1 MAKGTGKEDDD
12 REKKREMALFR
23 FSLIAPV
30 VAGTFTQATKMDYY
44 KETCG
49 REHVLPDGKMARFSP
64 MTLKKWYWLYSNG
77 GLEALLPKTR
87 SDQGQPRTL
96 SADVCAQIKAYKKHF
111 PHITGKKIHELLIK
125 EGYLKKTDA
134 SLDSVYRYLK
144 AEGLKPDGMPT
155 KECLAFEF
163 EHANDCWQADTT
175 FGPTILYEGKHR
187 QTYLIVFIDD
197 ASRLIVHG
205 EFFFED
211 NALNMQKAFQK
222 AILKFGVPRRLFVDN
237 GCSYRNNQ
245 LDWICAELGIVKIH
259 SKPYHPQGKAKCE
272 RSHRTEKDRWMN
284 CTDWNTFKSLADVND
299 SYHHFLDTE
308 CNNTVHSSIGMAP
321 RERYLKDFDTLRF
334 VEKSV
339 VEESFLHRITRKV
352 TPTATVSL
360 FRVSYEVPQIYIGR
374 TINLRY
380 RPEDMSEIYIYEGES
395 GKRLHAVRPV
405 RKLDNAKRKRRANI
419 SYGEMD
425 GGGMDV

>member
-1 MAKGTGKEDDD
+1 MFSDDAC
-12 REKKREMALFR
+12 RQ
-23 FSLIAPV
+23 I
-30 VAGTFTQATKMDYY
+30 
-44 KETCG
+44 
-49 REHVLPDGKMARFSP
+49 
-64 MTLKKWYWLYSNG
+64 
-77 GLEALLPKTR
+77 EAYRK
-87 SDQGQPRTL
+87 Q
-96 SADVCAQIKAYKKHF
+96 F
-111 PHITGKKIHELLIK
+111 PHITGKKIYEKLVE
-125 EGYLKKTDA
+125 EGYVKKEEA
-134 SLDSVYRYLK
+134 SLDSLYRYLK
-144 AEGLKPDGMPT
+144 AAGMTRENMPPQ
-155 KECLAFEF
+155 ECLAFEF

-175 FGPTILYEGKHR
+175 FGPTIIQGGKHR

-237 GCSYRNNQ
+237 GSSYRNSQ

-284 CTDWNTFKSLADVND
+284 CTDWNSFHSLQDVND

-308 CNNTVHSSIGMAP
+308 YNNTLHSSIGMAP

-360 FRVSYEVPQIYIGR
+360 FNVSYEVPQQYIGR
-374 TINLRY
+374 TIHLRY

-395 GKRLHAVRPV
+395 KKRLHTVKPV

-425 GGGMDV
+425 GGGADV

>member
-1 MAKGTGKEDDD
+1 MA
-12 REKKREMALFR
+12 EKHKSEAADGEKARDMALFK

-30 VAGTFTQATKMDYY
+30 VADTFTQATKMDYY
-44 KETCG
+44 RETCSG
-49 REHVLPDGKMARFSP
+49 EHRLPNGKRVLLSP
-64 MTLKKWYWLYSNG
+64 LTLKKWYWLYMAG

-87 SDQGQPRTL
+87 SDAGKTRVL
-96 SADVCAQIKAYKKHF
+96 SADACRQVEACRKQF
-111 PHITGKKIHELLIK
+111 PHITGRKIYEKLVE
-125 EGYLKKTDA
+125 EGYVKKEDA
-134 SLDSVYRYLK
+134 SLDSLYRYLK
-144 AEGLKPDGMPT
+144 AAGMT
-155 KECLAFEF
+155 KENMPPKECPAFESG
-163 EHANDCWQADTT
+163 HANDCWQADTT

-222 AILKFGVPRRLFVDN
+222 AILKFGVPRRIFVDN

-284 CTDWNTFKSLADVND
+284 CTDWNSFHSLEDVNE
-299 SYHHFLDTE
+299 SCHHFLDTE
-308 CNNTVHSSIGMAP
+308 YNHTLHSSIGMTP
-321 RERYLKDFDTLRF
+321 MERYLKDFDSLKF

-360 FRVSYEVPQIYIGR
+360 FNVSYEVPQHYIGK
-374 TINLRY
+374 TIHLRY
-380 RPEDMSEIYIYEGES
+380 RPGDLSEIYVYEGEG
-395 GKRLHAVRPV
+395 GKRLYTAKPV
-405 RKLDNAKRKRRANI
+405 KKLDNTKRKRRTNI
-419 SYGEMD
+419 SYGAMD
-425 GGGMDV
+425 GGERNV